1 MFKQKQFGSCLL
13 WTVKC
18 WFVKNGLL
26 ILLHMYIKLLKSG
39 AIILCKK
46 VIDLDENHLH
56 ENYSLYFWGICYNRD
71 ANGVW
76 YWKYTP
82 GM

>member
-1 MFKQKQFGSCLL
+1 MS
-13 WTVKC
+13 
-18 WFVKNGLL
+18 
-26 ILLHMYIKLLKSG
+26 IILLKSS

-46 VIDLDENHLH
+46 AVDLDENRLH
-56 ENYSLYFWGICYNRD
+56 ENYSLYFWGICYHRD

-76 YWKYTP
+76 YWKYIP

>member
-1 MFKQKQFGSCLL
+1 MFKQKQFGSCPLRAM
-13 WTVKC
+13 KC

-26 ILLHMYIKLLKSG
+26 ILLHMSIILLKSS

-46 VIDLDENHLH
+46 AVDLDENRLH
-56 ENYSLYFWGICYNRD
+56 ENYSLYFWGICYHRD